1 MPNILKTFYKL
12 HNHNDRSLNRSMQQD
27 DGTSNQLQF
36 PSSKNT
42 QHVTYP
48 VMSDLTGDKTIWSKM
63 CLNSCMKFRIIM

>member
-1 MPNILKTFYKL
+1 MMPNILKTFYKL

-36 PSSKNT
+36 PSSRNT

-48 VMSDLTGDKTIWSKM
+48 VMSDLTGDKTILFENVFELM
-63 CLNSCMKFRIIM
+63 YEF